1 MSYNSPFTGN
11 VIQPTDVSYRSIELS
26 ANLQLQWPIN
36 GSTTDDVAAR
46 IMEVTATT
54 TGLSL
59 LMPPADQSSVGND
72 ALIRN
77 IGTNAITVLDYN
89 GVDAICTVS
98 AGQAKYIY
106 ITSNP
111 DNQGYWGV
119 IAYGAGSSNADA
131 ATLAGYG
138 LMAIGTTLNQTS
150 QVVTFTSNTGIST
163 AARASTYVAIGGTC
177 TLTLDSVGVLQN
189 NWFVFVRN
197 SGTGTLTVTGNGVDQ
212 IDGSLSLAFQPGDS
226 AIVVCSGSAF
236 YTVGLGKST
245 QFNYTLYTKAVTGGD
260 YTLTAQE
267 ASNVIQQYTGTLT
280 SNVRIIVPP
289 TVQVY
294 FIQNQTD
301 GTVANYTITVTTDLG
316 GADAVVPSNQQV
328 TLVCDSVNLLNANT
342 YQAGSSSIGLVDGT
356 VGAPSLYFSLEPT
369 TGIYRATGGQFNT
382 AVLGVNRSTL
392 SATGL
397 TINGSGTFVN
407 GISGGTF

>member
-11 VIQPTDVSYRSIELS
+11 VIQPTDVSYRSITLTS
-26 ANLQLQWPIN
+26 NLQLQWPIN
-36 GSTTDDVAAR
+36 GSTTNDVAAR

-59 LMPPADQSSVGND
+59 LMPPADQTSVGND

-77 IGTNAITVLDYN
+77 IGSNLITVLDYN
-89 GVDAICTVS
+89 GIDVICS
-98 AGQAKYIY
+98 IAAGQAKYIY

-138 LMAIGTTLNQTS
+138 LLAIGTTLNQS
-150 QVVTFTSNTGIST
+150 SPVVTFASNTGIST

-212 IDGSLSLAFQPGDS
+212 IDGSLTLAFQPGDS
-226 AIVVCSGSAF
+226 ALIVCSGSAF

-245 QFNYTLYTKAVTGGD
+245 QFNYTLYTKAVTSGD

-280 SNVRIIVPP
+280 GNVRIIVPP

-316 GADAVVPSNQQV
+316 GANAIVPSNQQV
-328 TLVCDSVNLLNANT
+328 TLVCDSLNLLNANT
-342 YQAGSSSIGLVDGT
+342 YQAGSSSIGLVNGT
-356 VGAPSLYFSLEPT
+356 VGAPSLYFSSEPT

-382 AVLGVNRSTL
+382 SILGVNRSTL

-397 TINGSGTFVN
+397 TITGTGTFTN